1 MSENNTEYTSEET
14 TGIPMA
20 LSLVLNHNDTDSRSV
35 AVALSP
41 STTSVAASGGA
52 SSETSSVLELR
63 QAFSSLNERD
73 RLRAESSRTSSET
86 SDDASLPPSR
96 PRRPTFMSR
105 STSLSSL
112 QTLSSSSISRQGHL
126 PIDSDG
132 YSGLRRHM
140 SELRLS
146 LDRSLSQSQR
156 HRLQR
161 HRRLQADQMSST
173 ATSENDEN
181 EWFGRIPQSA
191 PGRVPTRGNSISD
204 CSQCSSDTKEKDS
217 LKMVTPNHQELDG
230 WLYSLE
236 V

>member
-1 MSENNTEYTSEET
+1 MSENNTLHTSEET

-20 LSLVLNHNDTDSRSV
+20 LSPELNYTGTDSRSV
-35 AVALSP
+35 AVSPSP

-73 RLRAESSRTSSET
+73 RLRAEIGRTSSET
-86 SDDASLPPSR
+86 SDDASLQPSR
-96 PRRPTFMSR
+96 PGRPTFMSR

-112 QTLSSSSISRQGHL
+112 QTLSSSSISRQGRL

-146 LDRSLSQSQR
+146 LDRYLTQSQR
-156 HRLQR
+156 RRLQR
-161 HRRLQADQMSST
+161 HRRL
-173 ATSENDEN
+173 DE
-181 EWFGRIPQSA
+181 WVGRIHQSA
-191 PGRVPTRGNSISD
+191 PVRVPTRGNSISD